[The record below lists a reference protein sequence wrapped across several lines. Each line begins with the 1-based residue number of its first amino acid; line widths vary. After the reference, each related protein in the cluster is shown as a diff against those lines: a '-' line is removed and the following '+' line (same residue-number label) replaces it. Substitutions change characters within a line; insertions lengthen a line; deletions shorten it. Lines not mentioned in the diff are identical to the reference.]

1 MIKNNKIQKYL
12 LRKNILL
19 MKSKN
24 MRKPVSINMLLLE
37 LYSKKLGQFFPVD
50 INQIKVKW

>member
-50 INQIKVKW
+50 IN